1 MELTKKHRSALLV
14 DLATAQKDLELQ
26 IESRKGMKDETI
38 KAYSEIGEYLAK
50 ERVDLIKKAL
60 TDNEIDY

>member
-50 ERVDLIKKAL
+50 ERVNLIKKAL

>member
-26 IESRKGMKDETI
+26 IESRKGTKDETI